1 MRIAAAIAVAVSFV
15 AFAMA
20 GEPTPSETVVRSIKP
35 NALVSRESAA
45 AIAAVYFER
54 HILECGAL
62 QPPED
67 HGTKWKVRPRCGY
80 AGQPHTNQIEVDKR
94 TGAVSWKGG
103 PSFSSP
109 AELLKNE
116 P

>member
-1 MRIAAAIAVAVSFV
+1 MRITAAIAVAVSFI
-15 AFAMA
+15 ASAMA
-20 GEPTPSETVVRSIKP
+20 GEPTPSETVVRSIRL
-35 NALVSRESAA
+35 NAPVSHEGAA
-45 AIAAVYFER
+45 AIAGVYLER
-54 HILECGAL
+54 HIPECGGL

-67 HGTKWKVRPRCGY
+67 HGTKWKVRPCCGY
-80 AGQPHTNQIEVDKR
+80 AGQPHISQIEVDKR

-109 AELLKNE
+109 EKLLKNE